1 MWNCGAPSLRSCNRQ
16 ASPELRRVVETL
28 QGQLSNSQAAL
39 APTDNLCARAYDMF
53 TSRAYVHQYT
63 QHGLE
68 LDAFTEAFIHVEQTI
83 QNYRGLGVLS
93 T

>member
-1 MWNCGAPSLRSCNRQ
+1 
-16 ASPELRRVVETL
+16 
-28 QGQLSNSQAAL
+28 
-39 APTDNLCARAYDMF
+39 MF

-68 LDAFTEAFIHVEQTI
+68 LDAFLDAFVQVEQII
-83 QNYRGLGVLS
+83 QSYRGL

>member
-1 MWNCGAPSLRSCNRQ
+1 MPCA
-16 ASPELRRVVETL
+16 AAT
-28 QGQLSNSQAAL
+28 LSNSQSAL
-39 APTDNLCARAYDMF
+39 APVDNLCARAYDMF

-68 LDAFTEAFIHVEQTI
+68 LDAFLDAFVQVEQII
-83 QNYRGLGVLS
+83 QSYRGL